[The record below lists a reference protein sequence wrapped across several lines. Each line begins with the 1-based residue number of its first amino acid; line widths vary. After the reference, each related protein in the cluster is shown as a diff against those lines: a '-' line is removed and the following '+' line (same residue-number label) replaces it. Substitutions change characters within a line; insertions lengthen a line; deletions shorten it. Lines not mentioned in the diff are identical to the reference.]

1 MATNMNSQQQ
11 TTAQSAEES
20 RELLQEIKDRARK
33 AHEDGNVF
41 MMNVLTQLLTVASP
55 IVVKAIAR
63 AEREE
68 RAEINKSHKELREQM
83 RGNSASNV

>member
-1 MATNMNSQQQ
+1 MAANMNNQQQQ
-11 TTAQSAEES
+11 TTAQSAEEA
-20 RELLQEIKDRARK
+20 RDLLQEIKERARK

-68 RAEINKSHKELREQM
+68 RAEINKSHKELRASIRSQ
-83 RGNSASNV
+83 SASE

>member
-1 MATNMNSQQQ
+1 MATNMTPQNNSS
-11 TTAQSAEES
+11 TQSVDEA
-20 RELLQEIKDRARK
+20 RDLLQEIKDRARK

-41 MMNVLTQLLTVASP
+41 MMNIFTQILTVASP

-68 RAEINKSHKELREQM
+68 RAEINKSHKELRQQS
-83 RGNSASNV
+83 RGSSAR